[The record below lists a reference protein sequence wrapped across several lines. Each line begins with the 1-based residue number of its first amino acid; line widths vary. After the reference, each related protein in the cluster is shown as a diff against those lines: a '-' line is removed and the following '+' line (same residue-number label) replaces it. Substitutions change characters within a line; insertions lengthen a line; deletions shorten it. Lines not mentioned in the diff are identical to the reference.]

1 MKEKFI
7 RVLKVEPNKPPE
19 EVTLKN
25 DLADL
30 QTAVGGLIEFLSLDS
45 SKGIDLMCNEEGK
58 LIGLEPNRRI
68 GDDVIVGTFYILK
81 CNRNG
86 ESCSLNDEDIA
97 KYKKRFA
104 EPEHITKEEVEATLR
119 FGFKF
124 V

>member
-7 RVLKVEPNKPPE
+7 RVLKVEPNKPPK

>member
-7 RVLKVEPNKPPE
+7 RVLKVEPNEPPE

-30 QTAVGGLIEFLSLDS
+30 QKAVGGLIEFLSLDS

-58 LIGLEPNRRI
+58 LIGLEPNRRV

-86 ESCSLNDEDIA
+86 ESCSLNNEDIA

-104 EPEHITKEEVEATLR
+104 KLEHITKEEVEATLR

-124 V
+124 I

>member
-25 DLADL
+25 DLSDL
-30 QTAVGGLIEFLSLDS
+30 QNAVGGLIEFLSIDS

-58 LIGLEPNRRI
+58 LIGLEPNRRV

-81 CNRNG
+81 CNCDG
-86 ESCSLNDEDIA
+86 ESCSLNDDDIA
-97 KYKKRFA
+97 EYKKRFA
-104 EPEHITKEEVEATLR
+104 KPEHITQDEVEATLK

-124 V
+124 I

>member
-25 DLADL
+25 DLADM

>member
-30 QTAVGGLIEFLSLDS
+30 QTTVGGLIEFLSLDS

-97 KYKKRFA
+97 IYKKRFA

>member
-30 QTAVGGLIEFLSLDS
+30 QTAVGGLIEFLSVDS

-86 ESCSLNDEDIA
+86 ESCSLNVEDIA

>member
-30 QTAVGGLIEFLSLDS
+30 QNAVGGLIEFLSLDS

-58 LIGLEPNRRI
+58 LIGLEPNRRV

-86 ESCSLNDEDIA
+86 ESCSLNDKDIA
-97 KYKKRFA
+97 EYKKRFS

-124 V
+124 I